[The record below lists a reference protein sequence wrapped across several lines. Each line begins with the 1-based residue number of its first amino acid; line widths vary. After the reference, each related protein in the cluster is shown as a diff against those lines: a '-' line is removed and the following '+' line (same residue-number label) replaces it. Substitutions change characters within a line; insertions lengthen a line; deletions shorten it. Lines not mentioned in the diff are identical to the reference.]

1 MNTQK
6 LLILPMLLGLAA
18 CGTKEAPPPAAPQ
31 VTPPPSVETPE
42 PSPPSQ
48 PTALAQPTKE
58 TTPVAES
65 PAKPELRPLD
75 IPFRKLVESLS
86 ERDAYYFSHNY
97 VSNET
102 AYLQTAPQLP
112 KVVKPGGAFIGVGP
126 EQNFS
131 YIALTRPDVAFVV
144 DIRRRNMLLHLLY
157 KAIFKEATSRSHFLA
172 TLLGRPY
179 EAEGDPGE
187 NATIEQVMAHATK
200 LPKSKERFDALHN
213 QLRQRITDEYGFK
226 LVYTDR
232 AAIKSAHREFYDK
245 QLDIHFELHVKSK
258 RDYPTLQ
265 TLLTVADPSGSQ
277 TGFLASEKSFRLIQK
292 MQEQDRIIPVVG
304 DFGGDKALPG
314 IARFFDENDIVLHTF
329 YVSNVE
335 EYLLQDNKWDKWI
348 RNVAAFQIDND
359 SVFIRSYLA
368 RAGRVHPLQ
377 LEGHWSTS
385 FLQHIKDFRERQDQ
399 SAFRTWHDVATH
411 AVLAP

>member
-1 MNTQK
+1 MPT
-6 LLILPMLLGLAA
+6 
-18 CGTKEAPPPAAPQ
+18 T
-31 VTPPPSVETPE
+31 
-42 PSPPSQ
+42 SP
-48 PTALAQPTKE
+48 
-58 TTPVAES
+58 TTTS
-65 PAKPELRPLD
+65 
-75 IPFRKLVESLS
+75 
-86 ERDAYYFSHNY
+86 
-97 VSNET
+97 SNET

-292 MQEQDRIIPVVG
+292 MHEQDRIIPVVG
-304 DFGGDKALPG
+304 DFRRRQGPTRHRPLLRRKRHCAAHLLRVQRRGVPASGQQVGQVDSQRRRLPDRQRQRLHPLVSRASRPRSPVA
-314 IARFFDENDIVLHTF
+314 ARRPLVDIVSCSTSKTSVSVRTKAHSARGMTSRHTP
-329 YVSNVE
+329 YWRPSGLSQTARPCSE
-335 EYLLQDNKWDKWI
+335 ETEGSQSLTSTRSVQV
-348 RNVAAFQIDND
+348 RVAAA
-359 SVFIRSYLA
+359 Y
-368 RAGRVHPLQ
+368 P
-377 LEGHWSTS
+377 WTS
-385 FLQHIKDFRERQDQ
+385 SRK
-399 SAFRTWHDVATH
+399 SC
-411 AVLAP
+411 